1 MGARTYRIAVASLS
15 PNTMGVDT
23 VRLAS
28 GTAGWNFPRP
38 AAGQCGWSEPGR
50 RRMPGPGDPVN
61 H

>member
-1 MGARTYRIAVASLS
+1 
-15 PNTMGVDT
+15 MGVDT

-28 GTAGWNFPRP
+28 GKAGWNFPRP

-50 RRMPGPGDPVN
+50 RMPGPGDPVN